1 MARVGA
7 LVASTGVAVVTLALS
22 VPAQAATTTADGD
35 VDVMAWPS
43 SCHTAIDTFR
53 EYSSAQCVHPNGGSW
68 RAIAICEGP
77 NGTVHRYGGWR
88 QGGQSNAYCVGTELV
103 RPADGG
109 AIETRTW

>member
-7 LVASTGVAVVTLALS
+7 FVASAAAVVTIAVS
-22 VPAQAATTTADGD
+22 VPAQAAPVSAGAEA
-35 VDVMAWPS
+35 MGWPGN
-43 SCHTAIDTFR
+43 CHTAIDTFR
-53 EYSSAQCVHPNGGSW
+53 EYTSAICVDQNGGSW

-88 QGGQSNAYCVGTELV
+88 QSGQSNAYCVGTELV
-103 RPADGG
+103 REGDGD